1 RKRAL
6 PSFLLSLHLYM
17 ATFEEFFAKK
27 KIDLQALR
35 NAKPELYTEFHRHY
49 HAMGEKSFDHT
60 KKFWFNK
67 LRKSYRLHEEEAP
80 VQKIE
85 TAAPEQAVTT
95 SSGTNK
101 ALGFKPKF
109 RANVTKPIEPEKSEP
124 TADTNPTVTAQENK
138 PAGFKPRFKAG
149 VTKTEDKAVEAPSP
163 SESNEEAVSKPA
175 GFKPR
180 FKAGVTK
187 TEDKVVEVPPSS
199 ASNEDTVQKPAGF
212 KPRFKAGVTKS
223 VIKEEPEATASDE
236 QPEPDQASKPSGF
249 KPRFKAGVTKTN
261 KIDPDSSGQ

>member
-1 RKRAL
+1 
-6 PSFLLSLHLYM
+6 M

-85 TAAPEQAVTT
+85 TVIPGQTIAT
-95 SSGTNK
+95 SGDSNK
-101 ALGFKPKF
+101 AFGFKPKF
-109 RANVTKPIEPEKSEP
+109 RANVTNPIEPEKLEP
-124 TADTNPTVTAQENK
+124 TADSNSTVATQENK

-149 VTKTEDKAVEAPSP
+149 VTKTEDKAVETPPPSAS
-163 SESNEEAVSKPA
+163 SEETVSKPA

-187 TEDKVVEVPPSS
+187 TEDKAVETPPPS
-199 ASNEDTVQKPAGF
+199 APNEETVSKPAGF
-212 KPRFKAGVTKS
+212 KPRFKAGVTKTEDKAVEVPPPS
-223 VIKEEPEATASDE
+223 EPNEDTV
-236 QPEPDQASKPSGF
+236 SKPAGF

-261 KIDPDSSGQ
+261 KSDPDSSGQ